1 MKLKGSRPDSMLIV
15 ERGMSRD
22 FVACGRHVVGSSAIV
37 ISGRAWIRVDS
48 QVSERRS
55 ATVAVI
61 HVAGKLSDA
70 GLDAGDSR
78 FDC

>member
-1 MKLKGSRPDSMLIV
+1 
-15 ERGMSRD
+15 
-22 FVACGRHVVGSSAIV
+22 VGSSAIV